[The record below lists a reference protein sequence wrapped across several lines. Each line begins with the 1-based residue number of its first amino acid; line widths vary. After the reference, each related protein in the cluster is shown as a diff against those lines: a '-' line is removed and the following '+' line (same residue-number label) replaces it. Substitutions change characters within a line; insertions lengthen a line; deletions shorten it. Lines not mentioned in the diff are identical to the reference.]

1 MFYWSESFTSLIRF
15 WQPQFDGL
23 TRLTLTPL
31 DFTTD
36 LRHCVGL
43 LSAAAVA
50 AAVASDTAALSAS
63 ASSFSESE
71 FQLSADCPPL
81 HFGATFSVLAFSVL
95 AFSASP

>member
-36 LRHCVGL
+36 LRHWYTLV
-43 LSAAAVA
+43 
-50 AAVASDTAALSAS
+50 
-63 ASSFSESE
+63 
-71 FQLSADCPPL
+71 
-81 HFGATFSVLAFSVL
+81 
-95 AFSASP
+95 

>member
-36 LRHCVGL
+36 LRHCIE
-43 LSAAAVA
+43 
-50 AAVASDTAALSAS
+50 
-63 ASSFSESE
+63 SSNKFHTCHYVE
-71 FQLSADCPPL
+71 
-81 HFGATFSVLAFSVL
+81 AFAEVH
-95 AFSASP
+95 

>member
-36 LRHCVGL
+36 LRH
-43 LSAAAVA
+43 
-50 AAVASDTAALSAS
+50 
-63 ASSFSESE
+63 
-71 FQLSADCPPL
+71 
-81 HFGATFSVLAFSVL
+81 
-95 AFSASP
+95 

>member
-36 LRHCVGL
+36 LRHCVHHL
-43 LSAAAVA
+43 E
-50 AAVASDTAALSAS
+50 
-63 ASSFSESE
+63 FSK
-71 FQLSADCPPL
+71 
-81 HFGATFSVLAFSVL
+81 FGILVT
-95 AFSASP
+95 

>member
-36 LRHCVGL
+36 LRHWAELTINRDYFV
-43 LSAAAVA
+43 V
-50 AAVASDTAALSAS
+50 
-63 ASSFSESE
+63 
-71 FQLSADCPPL
+71 
-81 HFGATFSVLAFSVL
+81 
-95 AFSASP
+95 